1 MGRRTWLGTF
11 LLTVVLAVGMT
22 APAYGTKQ
30 DVEAAKKKASS
41 LEEEKKKV
49 EAVLK
54 DLEGLK
60 SDAAA
65 YVKKLDGEGLYG
77 AIHAGADAVY

>member
-60 SDAAA
+60 RSEERRVGKECR
-65 YVKKLDGEGLYG
+65 Y
-77 AIHAGADAVY
+77 

>member
-1 MGRRTWLGTF
+1 MGRRTWLGTL

-30 DVEAAKKKASS
+30 DVEEAKKKASS

-60 SDAAA
+60 LS
-65 YVKKLDGEGLYG
+65 L
-77 AIHAGADAVY
+77 IHI